1 MIIVLVSGG
10 FDPLHSGH
18 IAYFE
23 HAKKLGDKLIVG
35 INSDNWLIR
44 KKGSA
49 FMPWY
54 EREAIVRSMEVV
66 DNTISFNDDDDTAI
80 DAIREVKKYYDDCEI
95 IFANGGD
102 RTPANIPE
110 AIAFNDD
117 PTVTFAYGI
126 GGSNKKNSSSWILD
140 EWKAPKTEREWGY
153 YRVLYECPGY
163 KVKLL
168 SVDPGKS
175 LSCQK
180 HQYRSE
186 YWFVSDGKATVL
198 TDNNKY
204 INLEKFDQIEIPQKS
219 WHKLE
224 NNTKKTLDIIEI
236 QYGEMCV
243 EEDIT
248 RKQLRTFSVVGKL
261 ISNKQVYVSIIFD
274 GIPLK
279 HIPVTNQET
288 GEVGDII
295 SFSIPYTLKT
305 GTIPISIV
313 IENANETDAEIH
325 IMKFKCNRP
334 LRYGVM
340 SNNLHDIFT
349 NTDDSDGKNNVVVD
363 GTNVYISN
371 EQWEPY
377 LHKTE
382 IRTEDWTSATK
393 INRGDWVHKFSNAF
407 SCDLSI
413 TGDYGIDS
421 INPTDM
427 DGKGIT
433 KDGESFFMNNFIL

>member
-80 DAIREVKKYYDDCEI
+80 DAIREIKKYYDDCKI

-102 RTPANIPE
+102 RTPDNIPE
-110 AIAFNDD
+110 AIAFKDD
-117 PTVTFAYGI
+117 PNVTFAYGV
-126 GGSNKKNSSSWILD
+126 GGNSKKNSSSWILD
-140 EWKAPKTEREWGY
+140 EWKAPKTERVWGY

-180 HQYRSE
+180 HKYRSE
-186 YWFVSDGKATVL
+186 YWFISSGEADVL
-198 TDNNKY
+198 VNNIKKVG
-204 INLEKFDQIEIPQKS
+204 LVKFDQVEIPQET

-224 NNTKKTLDIIEI
+224 NNTFNRLDIIEI
-236 QYGEMCV
+236 QYGEKCI
-243 EEDIT
+243 EEDIV
-248 RKQLRTFSVVGKL
+248 RQ
-261 ISNKQVYVSIIFD
+261 
-274 GIPLK
+274 
-279 HIPVTNQET
+279 
-288 GEVGDII
+288 
-295 SFSIPYTLKT
+295 
-305 GTIPISIV
+305 
-313 IENANETDAEIH
+313 
-325 IMKFKCNRP
+325 
-334 LRYGVM
+334 
-340 SNNLHDIFT
+340 
-349 NTDDSDGKNNVVVD
+349 
-363 GTNVYISN
+363 
-371 EQWEPY
+371 
-377 LHKTE
+377 
-382 IRTEDWTSATK
+382 
-393 INRGDWVHKFSNAF
+393 
-407 SCDLSI
+407 
-413 TGDYGIDS
+413 
-421 INPTDM
+421 
-427 DGKGIT
+427 
-433 KDGESFFMNNFIL
+433 

>member
-49 FMPWY
+49 FMPWH

-110 AIAFNDD
+110 AIAFKDD

-153 YRVLYECPGY
+153 YTVLYEQPTY
-163 KVKLL
+163 KVKQLV
-168 SVDPGKS
+168 VDPGKS

-186 YWFVSDGKATVL
+186 HWFVIDGIATVFH
-198 TDNNKY
+198 
-204 INLEKFDQIEIPQKS
+204 EEIENTLCMHDSLKILQNE
-219 WHKLE
+219 WHQLC
-224 NNTKKTLDIIEI
+224 NNTREIVEIVEI
-236 QYGEMCV
+236 QYGEKCV
-243 EEDIT
+243 EEDII
-248 RKQLRTFSVVGKL
+248 RKN
-261 ISNKQVYVSIIFD
+261 I
-274 GIPLK
+274 
-279 HIPVTNQET
+279 
-288 GEVGDII
+288 
-295 SFSIPYTLKT
+295 
-305 GTIPISIV
+305 
-313 IENANETDAEIH
+313 
-325 IMKFKCNRP
+325 
-334 LRYGVM
+334 
-340 SNNLHDIFT
+340 
-349 NTDDSDGKNNVVVD
+349 
-363 GTNVYISN
+363 
-371 EQWEPY
+371 
-377 LHKTE
+377 
-382 IRTEDWTSATK
+382 
-393 INRGDWVHKFSNAF
+393 
-407 SCDLSI
+407 
-413 TGDYGIDS
+413 
-421 INPTDM
+421 
-427 DGKGIT
+427 
-433 KDGESFFMNNFIL
+433 